1 MAADQWAASM
11 TPTGSAQST
20 QTILGGPRLSP
31 RANGEVRTFADA
43 ETLAR
48 RAAEWLC
55 DAANAAS
62 GKFAICLSGGST
74 PRRLYQ
80 MLSENPIAMRMP
92 WDRIHWFFGDER
104 FVPHDHPD
112 SNFRMA
118 EKALFSRAPIARGNI
133 HPIPTEAMT
142 PEQAAAD
149 YEQTLQRYY
158 GAESLDSNRPMF
170 GVMLLGLG
178 EDGHTASLFP
188 GNPALTE
195 RRRWVAAVA
204 GGPGH
209 TRITLT
215 YPALNS
221 SALAA
226 FLVAGQ
232 SKRDILSRALGGD
245 DSLPAL
251 GVRPVGRLFWF
262 VDRAACPQ
270 PSDATSADPQ
280 R

>member
-1 MAADQWAASM
+1 M
-11 TPTGSAQST
+11 
-20 QTILGGPRLSP
+20 
-31 RANGEVRTFADA
+31 NGKVRVFADA

-62 GKFAICLSGGST
+62 GKFAVCLSGGST
-74 PRRLYQ
+74 PRRLYE
-80 MLSENPIAMRMP
+80 MLAENPIAARMP

-112 SNFRMA
+112 SNFRMV
-118 EKALFSRAPIARGNI
+118 ETALFSRAPIARANI
-133 HPIPTEAMT
+133 HPISTEGVT
-142 PEQAAAD
+142 PEEAAAD
-149 YEQTLQRYY
+149 YEQTLQRFY
-158 GAESLDSNRPMF
+158 GAALIDANQPLF

-188 GNPALTE
+188 GNPVLKE
-195 RRRWVAAVA
+195 SQRWAAAVT

-215 YPALNS
+215 YPILNS

-232 SKRDILSRALGGD
+232 SKRDILARALGGD
-245 DSLPAL
+245 DSPPAL
-251 GVRPVGRLFWF
+251 GVRPAGRLFWF
-262 VDRAACPQ
+262 VDRAACSQ
-270 PSDATSADPQ
+270 ASDTGYAEP
-280 R
+280 RR

>member
-1 MAADQWAASM
+1 M
-11 TPTGSAQST
+11 TPTGPAQST
-20 QTILGGPRLSP
+20 PTNVGGARVPPRGT
-31 RANGEVRTFADA
+31 GEVRAFADA

-74 PRRLYQ
+74 PRRLYE
-80 MLSENPIAMRMP
+80 MLSANPIAARMP

-112 SNFRMA
+112 SNFRMV
-118 EKALFSRAPIARGNI
+118 ETALFSRAPIARANI
-133 HPIPTEAMT
+133 HPIRTEGVT

-149 YEQTLQRYY
+149 YEQTLQRFY
-158 GAESLDSNRPMF
+158 GGTSLDSKRPLF

-188 GNPALTE
+188 GNPVLNE
-195 RRRWVAAVA
+195 RRRWAAAVT

-215 YPALNS
+215 YPILNS

-232 SKRDILSRALGGD
+232 SKRDILARALSGD
-245 DSLPAL
+245 NSLPAVE
-251 GVRPVGRLFWF
+251 VRPVGRLFWF

-270 PSDATSADPQ
+270 VSDAGSAEPRQWDE
-280 R
+280 RHHD

>member
-1 MAADQWAASM
+1 M
-11 TPTGSAQST
+11 TPTRSAQST
-20 QTILGGPRLSP
+20 QTHVGGTHVPP
-31 RANGEVRTFADA
+31 RANGEVRTFVDGD
-43 ETLAR
+43 TLAR

-74 PRRLYQ
+74 PRRLYE
-80 MLSENPIAMRMP
+80 MLAENPIAARMP
-92 WDRIHWFFGDER
+92 WDRVHWFFGDER
-104 FVPHDHPD
+104 FVPHTHPD
-112 SNFRMA
+112 SNLRMV
-118 EKALFSRAPIARGNI
+118 ETALFSRAPITRGNI
-133 HPIPTEAMT
+133 HPIPTEGVT
-142 PEQAAAD
+142 PEKAATD
-149 YEQTLQRYY
+149 YEQTLQGFY
-158 GAESLDSNRPMF
+158 GAASLDSDRPLF
-170 GVMLLGLG
+170 GIMLLGLG

-188 GNPALTE
+188 GNPVLNE
-195 RRRWVAAVA
+195 RRRWTAAVT

-232 SKRDILSRALGGD
+232 SKRDILARALSGD

-251 GVRPVGRLFWF
+251 GVRPAGRLFWF
-262 VDRAACPQ
+262 VDRAAWPLA
-270 PSDATSADPQ
+270 PDAGSVEP
-280 R
+280 RE

>member
-1 MAADQWAASM
+1 M
-11 TPTGSAQST
+11 TATGPAQST
-20 QTILGGPRLSP
+20 PRSVGGARVPLRVS
-31 RANGEVRTFADA
+31 GEVRTFADA
-43 ETLAR
+43 DTLAR

-74 PRRLYQ
+74 PRRLYET
-80 MLSENPIAMRMP
+80 LSANPIAARMP

-112 SNFRMA
+112 SNFRMV
-118 EKALFSRAPIARGNI
+118 ETALFSRAPIARANI
-133 HPIPTEAMT
+133 HPIPTEGMT
-142 PEQAAAD
+142 SEKAAAD
-149 YEQTLQRYY
+149 YEQTLQRFY
-158 GAESLDSNRPMF
+158 GGTSLDSNRPLF

-188 GNPALTE
+188 GNPVLNE
-195 RRRWVAAVA
+195 RRRWAAAVN

-215 YPALNS
+215 YPVLNS

-232 SKRDILSRALGGD
+232 SKRDILARALGGD

-251 GVRPVGRLFWF
+251 GLRPAGRLFWF

-270 PSDATSADPQ
+270 APDAGSAEPRQ
-280 R
+280 

>member
-1 MAADQWAASM
+1 M
-11 TPTGSAQST
+11 TPTRSAQST
-20 QTILGGPRLSP
+20 QTHVGGTHVPLQ
-31 RANGEVRTFADA
+31 ANGEGRTVADA

-55 DAANAAS
+55 EAANASS
-62 GKFAICLSGGST
+62 GKFAMCLSGGST
-74 PRRLYQ
+74 PRRLYE
-80 MLSENPIAMRMP
+80 MLSANPIAARMP

-133 HPIPTEAMT
+133 HPIPTEGVT
-142 PEQAAAD
+142 PEKAAAD
-149 YEQTLQRYY
+149 YEQTLRRFY
-158 GAESLDSNRPMF
+158 GATSLDSNRPLF

-178 EDGHTASLFP
+178 EEGHTASLFP
-188 GNPALTE
+188 GNPVLNE
-195 RRRWVAAVA
+195 RRHWAAAVA

-215 YPALNS
+215 YPILNS

-232 SKRDILSRALGGD
+232 SKRDILARALGGD

-270 PSDATSADPQ
+270 APDAGSIEP
-280 R
+280 RE